1 MTKKVKVTVLET
13 YKVYQWR
20 HFEVDQDKIIDK
32 YGSIEKF
39 EKEKPLDFM
48 ESEHEID
55 IREMINQKSVF
66 EFILGHKDVTNKGK
80 IYDKV
85 VEN

>member
-1 MTKKVKVTVLET
+1 
-13 YKVYQWR
+13 
-20 HFEVDQDKIIDK
+20 
-32 YGSIEKF
+32 
-39 EKEKPLDFM
+39 M
-48 ESEHEID
+48 ELEHEID